1 MTEQEEFEFRHR
13 LESELAAQPA
23 KPTAQATSL
32 TTTDKVLRG
41 MRDPIDGGAQLLT
54 HVLPDSVVNA
64 GNKFNNW
71 LADKTGLVA
80 KLPERNLSSLVTGQK
95 TGVDGLIQ
103 QEESKYQA
111 ARSAQGE
118 TGIDGARLVGNVLS
132 PANLALGGAAGVAA
146 PASMV
151 GRIGVGAASG
161 AASNALA
168 PVTEGNFV
176 DEKLNQLGI
185 GGGIGAALPIV
196 GSGLARIINPNT
208 SDAVKKMLA
217 EKITPTA
224 GQILG
229 GGWQRL
235 EDKLTSVPLLGD
247 AISSARAKGLDEFNR
262 AAYAKAL
269 TPIDGV
275 IPSTVG
281 REGVASVKNQ
291 LGDAYNAL
299 LPKLTF
305 QPDAQFAQELG
316 SLRSMAQNL
325 APQEAR
331 KFESLLNEHLSKIS
345 PNGGMT
351 GETFKIVEG
360 ALNKDVGRFSRSL
373 DPYQQELGDALKQTL
388 QTFRDGLSRSN
399 PNYAGELGKIN
410 QGYANYAR
418 IRDAASRQ
426 GSLDGKFTPS
436 QYSAAVRA
444 QDKTVGKGGFATGNA
459 LGQDLSDAGKTVLNS
474 QYPDSGTTGRLLAG
488 LLTGGAAAGAATVNP
503 LAVSMGALS
512 AAPYLPGGRQLAAAL
527 LARRPDMAQPVA
539 DAVRKFSPALTV
551 GVTPSLDGR
560 N

>member
-23 KPTAQATSL
+23 KPTAQVPTL

-54 HVLPDSVVNA
+54 HVLPDSLVNA

-71 LADKTGLVA
+71 LADKTGLVG
-80 KLPERNLSSLVTGQK
+80 KLPEG
-95 TGVDGLIQ
+95 GVDQ
-103 QEESKYQA
+103 QIKDSEAAYQQSRA
-111 ARSAQGE
+111 AQGE
-118 TGIDGARLVGNVLS
+118 TGIDGARLAGNVLS

-151 GRIGVGAASG
+151 GRMGVGAAAG

-168 PVTEGNFV
+168 PVTEGNFS
-176 DEKLNQLGI
+176 DEKLSQLGV
-185 GGGIGAALPIV
+185 GGGVGAALPIV
-196 GSGLARIINPNT
+196 GSGVARVINPNT

-269 TPIDGV
+269 APIGGAV
-275 IPSTVG
+275 PSTVG

-316 SLRSMAQNL
+316 SLRNMAQNL
-325 APQEAR
+325 APQESR
-331 KFESLLNEHLSKIS
+331 KFESILNEHLSKLS

-351 GETFKIVEG
+351 GETFKVVES
-360 ALNKDVGRFSRSL
+360 ALNSDAARFLKSQ
-373 DPYQQELGDALKQTL
+373 DAYQQELGSALKQTL
-388 QTFRDGLSRSN
+388 QTFRDGLTRSN
-399 PNYAGELGKIN
+399 PTYADELGKIN
-410 QGYANYAR
+410 QGYANYVR

-503 LAVSMGALS
+503 LAVSMTALS

-527 LARRPDMAQPVA
+527 LARRPDIAQPVA

-551 GVTPSLDGR
+551 GVAPVLNGG

>member
-23 KPTAQATSL
+23 KPTAQVPTL

-71 LADKTGLVA
+71 LADKTGLVG
-80 KLPERNLSSLVTGQK
+80 KLPEG
-95 TGVDGLIQ
+95 GVDQ
-103 QEESKYQA
+103 QIKDSEAAYQQSRA
-111 ARSAQGE
+111 AQGE
-118 TGIDGARLVGNVLS
+118 TGIDGARLAGNVLS

-146 PASMV
+146 PASMI
-151 GRIGVGAASG
+151 GRMGVGAASG

-168 PVTEGNFV
+168 PVTEGNFS
-176 DEKLNQLGI
+176 DEKLSQLGI
-185 GGGIGAALPIV
+185 GGGVGAALPIV
-196 GSGLARIINPNT
+196 GSGVARVINPNT

-269 TPIDGV
+269 APIDGA

-316 SLRSMAQNL
+316 SLRNMAQNL

-331 KFESLLNEHLSKIS
+331 KFESILNEHLSKLS

-351 GETFKIVEG
+351 GETFKIVES
-360 ALNKDVGRFSRSL
+360 ALNSDAARFLKSQ
-373 DPYQQELGDALKQTL
+373 DAYQQELGSALKQTL
-388 QTFRDGLSRSN
+388 QTFRDGLTRSN
-399 PNYAGELGKIN
+399 PTYADELGKIN
-410 QGYANYAR
+410 QGYANYVR

-503 LAVSMGALS
+503 LAVSMTALS
-512 AAPYLPGGRQLAAAL
+512 AAPYLPGGRQLTAAL
-527 LARRPDMAQPVA
+527 LAKRPEIAQQIA
-539 DAVRKFSPALTV
+539 EAVRKFSPALTV
-551 GVTPSLDGR
+551 GVAPVLNGG

>member
-64 GNKFNNW
+64 GNKLNNW
-71 LADKTGLVA
+71 LADKTGLVG
-80 KLPERNLSSLVTGQK
+80 KLPEG
-95 TGVDGLIQ
+95 GVDQ
-103 QEESKYQA
+103 QIKDSEAAYQQSRA
-111 ARSAQGE
+111 AQGE

-151 GRIGVGAASG
+151 GRIGVGAAAG

-176 DEKLNQLGI
+176 DEKLSQLGV
-185 GGGIGAALPIV
+185 GGGVGAALPIV
-196 GSGLARIINPNT
+196 GSGLARVINPNT
-208 SDAVKKMLA
+208 SDAVKKMLS

-305 QPDAQFAQELG
+305 KPDAQFAQELG
-316 SLRSMAQNL
+316 SLRNMAQNL

-331 KFESLLNEHLSKIS
+331 KFESLLNEHLSKLS

-360 ALNKDVGRFSRSL
+360 ALNKDVSRFSRSL

-388 QTFRDGLSRSN
+388 QTFRDGLTRSN
-399 PNYAGELGKIN
+399 PNYADDLGKIN
-410 QGYANYAR
+410 QGYANYVR

-551 GVTPSLDGR
+551 GVAPALDGR

>member
-23 KPTAQATSL
+23 KPTAQAPTL

-71 LADKTGLVA
+71 LADKTGLVG
-80 KLPERNLSSLVTGQK
+80 KLPEG
-95 TGVDGLIQ
+95 GVDQ
-103 QEESKYQA
+103 QIKDSEAAYQQSRA
-111 ARSAQGE
+111 AQGE
-118 TGIDGARLVGNVLS
+118 TGIDGARLVGNVIS

-168 PVTEGNFV
+168 PVTEGNFS
-176 DEKLNQLGI
+176 DEKLSQLGI
-185 GGGIGAALPIV
+185 GGGVGAALPIV
-196 GSGLARIINPNT
+196 GSGVARVINPNT

-269 TPIDGV
+269 APIDGA

-316 SLRSMAQNL
+316 SLRNMAQNL

-331 KFESLLNEHLSKIS
+331 KFESILNEHLSKLS
-345 PNGGMT
+345 QNGGMT
-351 GETFKIVEG
+351 GETFKIVES
-360 ALNKDVGRFSRSL
+360 ALNSDASRFLKSP
-373 DPYQQELGDALKQTL
+373 DAYQQELGSALKQTL
-388 QTFRDGLSRSN
+388 QTFKDGLTRSN
-399 PNYAGELGKIN
+399 PNYADELGKIN
-410 QGYANYAR
+410 QGYANYVR

-512 AAPYLPGGRQLAAAL
+512 AAPYLPGGRQLTAAL
-527 LARRPDMAQPVA
+527 LAKRPEIAQQIA
-539 DAVRKFSPALTV
+539 EAVRKFSPALTV
-551 GVTPSLDGR
+551 GVAPVLNGG